1 MGTRPTD
8 TPFLA
13 ILAVFLQMYVIVWQA
28 KLCKR
33 KVGPATRMPTTPP
46 PFSPLTA
53 CQPSDYMLL

>member
-33 KVGPATRMPTTPP
+33 KVGACNSDARNSPAF
-46 PFSPLTA
+46 FSIDGLPA
-53 CQPSDYMLL
+53 V